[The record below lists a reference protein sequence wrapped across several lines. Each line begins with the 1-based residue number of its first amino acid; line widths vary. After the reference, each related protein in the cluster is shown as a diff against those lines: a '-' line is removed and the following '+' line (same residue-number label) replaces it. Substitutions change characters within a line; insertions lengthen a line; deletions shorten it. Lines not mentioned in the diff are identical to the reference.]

1 MWVYNDKL
9 QIKFTFRSGPMI
21 FARVMAL
28 EIWPNIYLSPLFSAM
43 FGDID
48 LIFGMWVYNDKL
60 QIKFT
65 FHSGPMILVKLW
77 PLDFEIWPNI

>member
-1 MWVYNDKL
+1 
-9 QIKFTFRSGPMI
+9 MI
-21 FARVMAL
+21 FARVLAL